1 MKYTILEII
10 NAFSMF
16 NSLNEIEITTLFE
29 NINHLKSN
37 KKYEKM
43 LSEIDFNE
51 HGISSELIGEI
62 ATSIINNDVVITN
75 HKYLVFSMN
84 NEIRT
89 KIFDSIEDKG
99 IYMNFMSD
107 FIKLSIEKEK
117 NNICLLKNFN
127 FKKQN

>member
-10 NAFSMF
+10 NAFSVF

-43 LSEIDFNE
+43 LSGINFNE
-51 HGISSELIGEI
+51 NGISSELIGEI
-62 ATSIINNDVVITN
+62 ATSIINNDVIIIN
-75 HKYLVFSMN
+75 NKSLAFSMN

-89 KIFDSIEDKG
+89 KIFDSIENKG

-117 NNICLLKNFN
+117 SR
-127 FKKQN
+127 KK

>member
-1 MKYTILEII
+1 
-10 NAFSMF
+10 MF

>member
-10 NAFSMF
+10 NAFSVF

-29 NINHLKSN
+29 NINSLKSN
-37 KKYEKM
+37 EKYEKL
-43 LSEIDFNE
+43 LSEINFNE
-51 HGISSELIGEI
+51 NGISSELIGEI
-62 ATSIINNDVVITN
+62 ATSIINDDVVMTN
-75 HKYLVFSMN
+75 NKYLVFSMN

-89 KIFDSIEDKG
+89 KIFNSIENKG

-117 NNICLLKNFN
+117 SR
-127 FKKQN
+127 KK